1 MRIVYKLSK
10 GKEERVKLATYQ
22 SERGE
27 TVGVVDA
34 HAGRVFDLAAAAR
47 RTGANDAQ
55 FHSMLALIR
64 ADEAGLDAARAL
76 VVGRGAEDDL
86 WIDLAAARLL
96 APLPEPRQ
104 MRDAMSFA
112 LHIRQ
117 SGRGA
122 RAIQAM
128 RVKGADAFKAVMAEP
143 LEDLPAVY
151 RELPIYYITN
161 RFTVAGTGATVHW
174 PRYSQVMD
182 YELEVAIVTRRTRA
196 NIPAGEAGAHI
207 FGYTIFNDFS
217 ARDRQTIEMQGRLGP
232 AKGKSFDG
240 SNVLGPWIVTPDEIG
255 DPQTLK
261 VEVRVN
267 GETRA
272 KGDTREMLFSF
283 EEILAYASQDET
295 IHAGEVFGS
304 GTVGNCCG
312 LEIGRFLESGD
323 VIELSV
329 ERIGA
334 LRNTVLR
341 QA

>member
-1 MRIVYKLSK
+1 MI
-10 GKEERVKLATYQ
+10 LATYCL
-22 SERGE
+22 GNGAK
-27 TVGVVDA
+27 VGIVDA
-34 HAGRVFDLAAAAR
+34 KKDRIFDLAAAAR
-47 RTGANDAQ
+47 REGTQDPLFA
-55 FHSMLALIR
+55 SMLALID
-64 ADEAGLDAARAL
+64 ADDAGLDVAHSL
-76 VVGRGAEDDL
+76 IVKRGGEDDL
-86 WIDLAAARLL
+86 WTALAAVQLL
-96 APLPEPRQ
+96 APLPKPRQ

-117 SGRGA
+117 AARGA
-122 RAIQAM
+122 RAVQALNSD
-128 RVKGADAFKAVMAEP
+128 GWEAFRATMAEP
-143 LEDLPAVY
+143 LEPLPTVY
-151 RELPIYYITN
+151 RDVPIYYITN
-161 RFTVAGTGATVHW
+161 RFTVCGPGATVKW
-174 PRYSQVMD
+174 PRYSKVMD

-196 NIPAGEAGAHI
+196 DIPVEEARAHV

-217 ARDRQTIEMQGRLGP
+217 ARDRQGIEMQGRLGP

-240 SNVLGPWIVTPDEIG
+240 SNALGPWIVTPDELG

-267 GETRA
+267 GETRGR
-272 KGDTREMLFSF
+272 GDTREMLFSF

-323 VIELSV
+323 TIELIV
-329 ERIGA
+329 DRIGA

>member
-1 MRIVYKLSK
+1 M
-10 GKEERVKLATYQ
+10 KLATFR
-22 SERGE
+22 SERNQ

-34 HAGRVFDLAAAAR
+34 EAGRLLDLVAAAGRSGVNA
-47 RTGANDAQ
+47 AP
-55 FHSMLALIR
+55 FHSMLALID
-64 ADEAGLDAARAL
+64 ADEAGLDSARAL
-76 VVGRGAEDDL
+76 VERRGAEDDL
-86 WIDLAAARLL
+86 WIDLATVELL
-96 APLPEPRQ
+96 APLPQPRQ
-104 MRDAMSFA
+104 IRDAMSFA

-122 RAIQAM
+122 RAIQAL
-128 RVKGADAFKAVMAEP
+128 RADGFDAFNAVMQEP
-143 LEDLPAVY
+143 LDDLPAVY

-161 RFTVAGTGATVHW
+161 RLTVVGPGTKVHW

-182 YELEVAIVTRRTRA
+182 YELEVAVVTRRTRA
-196 NIPAGEAGAHI
+196 NIPRSEAGAHI

-217 ARDRQTIEMQGRLGP
+217 ARDRQAVEMQGRLGP

-323 VIELSV
+323 TIELSV
-329 ERIGA
+329 ERIGV

-341 QA
+341 EV